1 MADELLNA
9 QDLITAKKHDTFHSE
24 VITGKTGGLS
34 TGANIDY
41 ATNAVTG
48 QVQKTLP
55 KVLDDLDWSYVGL
68 FADGVTFTDKTDFA
82 VDAVGTQWIYTGSL
96 PFSATAGTVPSEP
109 TYQAVHVKSASTIS
123 NANGGSVQDFIDDY
137 EGFTA
142 SLLVGGSI
150 YPEYGTL
157 NVGDIIPSGTKYVR
171 IQSGGE
177 NLIFMLSVATSGTVT
192 SILDGS
198 IVVGGN
204 TVYLVSLP
212 KTKRIALSQFGALLG
227 AGIDKADGIQTAME
241 ICAEN
246 GFTLLIDDEYYVG
259 VRDRLMDDGVLT
271 RPCCLYV
278 PSNSRIEF
286 LPGAKIKQV
295 ANNRDTTYVLNF
307 YLKDNIKI
315 WNPEVW
321 GDKDEHTGVTGEYG
335 HCYNVTSCS
344 NITLVNPKAYNAW
357 GDGFYIGLEFLS
369 ATTKHL
375 DGVKII
381 GGVYD
386 NISRN
391 GVSFTSG
398 KNTDIEIV
406 KGGAV
411 NRLPP
416 MAGVDIEPEIGTSSP
431 INPTFENCNLW
442 LNTSNSLS
450 GLLVFIGSQNI
461 LEKCELTVH
470 SLSSYN
476 DVAPLQ
482 LTKPI
487 VSNISGLITI
497 DSFKSINSRSSPIL
511 MRWAKDNLNVA
522 VAATS
527 LSNSNYDGPPLDPQ
541 NSSVLIDNIVGVNS
555 GGFYFDKI
563 VRSNCPNTP
572 LLYNNKSTLPIEE
585 VYLGFVDMRQPPEI
599 TANAGIMTRST
610 KVELVG
616 NRPVTY
622 FSVQSKEQGVSDI
635 LLNPTNFDGITMR
648 LDAEI
653 GFTQTFTK
661 VADNSFPVKFT
672 VPAGKKLYFNNA
684 EVTSVQSVSRGAK
697 CESIDIGGG
706 NKVLSPL
713 SGVWTTT

>member
-1 MADELLNA
+1 MAGRPLYNLPNATTVESGDKFLIQQGVSSKQIDKDVLL
-9 QDLITAKKHDTFHSE
+9 TAENTTKN
-24 VITGKTGGLS
+24 G
-34 TGANIDY
+34 
-41 ATNAVTG
+41 
-48 QVQKTLP
+48 
-55 KVLDDLDWSYVGL
+55 
-68 FADGVTFTDKTDFA
+68 
-82 VDAVGTQWIYTGSL
+82 
-96 PFSATAGTVPSEP
+96 
-109 TYQAVHVKSASTIS
+109 
-123 NANGGSVQDFIDDY
+123 GGSVQDFIDDY

-157 NVGDIIPSGTKYVR
+157 NVGDIIPSGAKYVR
-171 IQSGGE
+171 ILSEGK
-177 NLIFMLSVATSGTVT
+177 NLVFMLSVATSGTVT
-192 SILDGS
+192 SILGGS
-198 IVVGGN
+198 IVVGGD
-204 TVYLVSLP
+204 TVYLVELP

-227 AGIDKADGIQTAME
+227 TGIDKADGIQTAME

-246 GFTLLIDDEYYVG
+246 DFTLLVDDEYYVG

-286 LPGAKIKQV
+286 LPSAKIKQI
-295 ANNRDTTYVLNF
+295 ANDRAMTYVLNF

-321 GDKDEHTGVTGEYG
+321 GDKDEHTGTAGEYG
-335 HCYNVTSCS
+335 HCYNITSCS

-357 GDGFYIGLEFLS
+357 GDGFYIGLEYWS
-369 ATTKHL
+369 ATSRHL

-406 KGGAV
+406 KGGTV

-416 MAGVDIEPEIGTSSP
+416 MAGVDIEPEVGTDSP
-431 INPTFENCNLW
+431 IKPTFENCNLW
-442 LNTSNSLS
+442 LNTSNSEA
-450 GLLVFIGSQNI
+450 GLLVFISSPSI
-461 LEKCELTVH
+461 LEKCELNLR

-476 DVAPLQ
+476 DIAPLK

-497 DSFKSINSRSSPIL
+497 DSFKSINSRTSPVQ
-511 MRWAKDNLNVA
+511 MRWAKDNLNVVG
-522 VAATS
+522 VATF
-527 LSNSNYDGPPLDPQ
+527 LSNSNYDGPSLEPQ
-541 NSSVLIDNIVGVNS
+541 NSSVFIDNIVGVTS

-585 VYLGFVDMRQPPEI
+585 IYLGFVDMRQVAEI
-599 TANAGIMTRST
+599 TANSGIMTRSA

-616 NRPVTY
+616 NRPITY
-622 FSVQSKEQGVSDI
+622 FSVPSKTQGVSDI
-635 LLNPTNFDGITMR
+635 LLNPTNFDGITTR
-648 LDAEI
+648 CQL
-653 GFTQTFTK
+653 
-661 VADNSFPVKFT
+661 
-672 VPAGKKLYFNNA
+672 L
-684 EVTSVQSVSRGAK
+684 
-697 CESIDIGGG
+697 
-706 NKVLSPL
+706 
-713 SGVWTTT
+713 